1 MKKKLHLFL
10 MFSMLVFCGTM
21 QAQLNHTQ
29 SFDDDQHGW
38 TTFDEAFI
46 IDDLS
51 FCTGNSAYSGY
62 AYNYLDWFMQ
72 DAITNSPTLGAS
84 SGMPATLSFQY
95 KLLTDDG
102 NDGVMAQPNDVDW
115 GSITIEYATSPS
127 GPWTIIEV
135 IDPSNHM
142 ESDACVLH
150 TSPSF
155 TPPPSTQFYLRY
167 SVITASTEDILQLL
181 FVLDDLSL
189 TQAAAPGCTTTPAVA
204 AVQASSAAVC
214 TTQPVTLSLSPAYTV
229 SGLNFQWQSSTDN
242 VTYTNLAGSANAASI
257 QVLQTAST
265 WYKAIVTCANGGTP
279 VPSTPLQVLTTGLP
293 CYCVPEYGQSV
304 ETITRVKIGT
314 LDNPSTDSPTS
325 TVQYEDFTGSIP
337 ATPLVIGATYP
348 ITLEGNTETTDE
360 EYPYTNHFTVY
371 FDFNRDGDF
380 DDDGEDFY
388 AGSITGSNGVDGMYA
403 SIIPNVL
410 PTITIPQTATPGNVV
425 MRIVKLY
432 NFQASDACGEIEEF
446 GYGQTEDYLIN
457 LLPAVAC
464 SAAPAVT
471 ALTADETSI
480 CLNSSAQLSMTT
492 NYENSGITYQWQSSP
507 DNAVFTNIN
516 GATGIT
522 YNAMQ
527 TQNTW
532 YRVVVSCNANAT
544 FTTPS
549 TSIQILT
556 NPILCYCDPDFEEG
570 VEAISYVSFHTL
582 ENPSDPDDE
591 DNAYEDYTS
600 LTAPVVTREEEYQ
613 LVVGGNTYFSENY
626 FVAYFDW
633 NHDGEFDETTERIEI
648 GTVEDSDGTDENYAD
663 VMVTIPADAA
673 LGTTRMRIV
682 KTYYDFGTA
691 CEQEDYGQA
700 EDYFITVDAAAGA
713 QAFDKAAFRYYPNPV
728 KDVLNLSYTQAVT
741 NVEVYNI
748 VGQRVISQVA
758 DANQVAVDMNK
769 LAAGTYIVKVF
780 SGNTMQTV
788 KVIKQ

>member
-1 MKKKLHLFL
+1 MKKKLHLLL

-29 SFDDDQHGW
+29 AFDDDQHGW
-38 TTFDEAFI
+38 TTLDEAFLT
-46 IDDLS
+46 DDLNL
-51 FCTGNSAYSGY
+51 CTGDAAFSGY
-62 AYNYLDWFMQ
+62 AYNYFGFFLQ
-72 DAITNSPTLGAS
+72 DAVATSPTLGSS
-84 SGMPATLSFQY
+84 SGMSVTLSYNY
-95 KLLTDDG
+95 KLLTSDG
-102 NDGVMAQPNDVDW
+102 EDGVIAQSNDIDW
-115 GSITIEYATSPS
+115 GTITVEYATTPS

-135 IDPSNHM
+135 ISPNNHS
-142 ESDACVLH
+142 ESETCVLH
-150 TSPSF
+150 TAPSF
-155 TPPPSTQFYLRY
+155 TPASSTSFYLRY
-167 SVITASTEDILQLL
+167 SVVAAEADDVVQLL

-189 TQAAAPGCTTTPAVA
+189 TQAAAPGCTTTPAAA
-204 AVQASSAAVC
+204 AVQASAAAVC
-214 TTQPVTLSLSPAYTV
+214 TTKPVTLSLSPSFTV

-265 WYKAIVTCANGGTP
+265 WYKAIVTCVNGGTP

-293 CYCVPEYGQSV
+293 CYCVPEYQNGV

-314 LDNPSTDSPTS
+314 LDNPSTDAVTS

-348 ITLEGNTETTDE
+348 ITLEGNTESSEFGD
-360 EYPYTNHFTVY
+360 PYVNHFTAY

-388 AGSITGSNGVDGMYA
+388 VGTITGSNGADGMFA
-403 SIIPNVL
+403 SITVNVL
-410 PTITIPQTATPGNVV
+410 PNITIPLTATPGNVV

-432 NFQASDACGEIEEF
+432 NAQPSDACAEIEEF
-446 GYGQTEDYLIN
+446 GYGQTEDYLMN

-464 SAAPAVT
+464 TAAPAVT

-516 GATGIT
+516 NATGIT

-532 YRVVVSCNANAT
+532 YRVVVSCNANAS

-556 NPILCYCDPDFEEG
+556 NPILCYCDPDFSEG

-582 ENPSDPDDE
+582 VNPSDPDDE
-591 DNAYEDYTS
+591 DNMYEDYTS
-600 LTAPVVTREEEYQ
+600 LTAPVVTREEDYE
-613 LVVGGNTYFSENY
+613 LNVGGNTYFSENY

-633 NHDGEFDETTERIEI
+633 NHDGEFDETTERIEV
-648 GTVEDSDGTDENYAD
+648 GTVEDSDGADQNYANIT
-663 VMVTIPADAA
+663 VTIPADAA